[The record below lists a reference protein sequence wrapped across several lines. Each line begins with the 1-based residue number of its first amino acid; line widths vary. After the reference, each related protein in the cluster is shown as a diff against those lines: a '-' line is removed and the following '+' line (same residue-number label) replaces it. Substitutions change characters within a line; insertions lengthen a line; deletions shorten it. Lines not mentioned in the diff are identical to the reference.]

1 MACWPTSC
9 AGSASWPCDGVAVT
23 AALEARDVV
32 VTFGGLTALAG
43 VDLEVAP
50 GATVGLVG
58 PNGAGKSTLFG
69 VCSGLLRPD
78 RGRVRLAGRD
88 VTGHTPQAR
97 ARAGLARTFQQPQV
111 FAGLTVAQHL
121 ALADRVS
128 SARSR
133 LWSDMWT
140 AAGLRRPDRE
150 EAARV
155 GSILDLLGLAGLAGE
170 LVDHLPLGTTRLV
183 EVGRALAARPS
194 VVLLD
199 EPLSGLDSLEAT
211 RLLDA
216 LRAAVRE
223 RGVALLLVDHDFEM
237 VAGLCERIHVLDF
250 GHLIAAGAPQ
260 AVRTDPAVRAAY
272 LGEDPSS
279 SLDPR

>member
-1 MACWPTSC
+1 M
-9 AGSASWPCDGVAVT
+9 T

-32 VTFGGLTALAG
+32 VKFGGLTALAG

-50 GATVGLVG
+50 ATAVGLVG

-69 VCSGLLRPD
+69 VCSGLVRPD
-78 RGRVRLAGRD
+78 RGRVTLAGHD
-88 VTGHTPQAR
+88 LTGRSPQAR

-111 FAGLTVAQHL
+111 FAGLTVAQHV

-128 SARSR
+128 SARRR

-140 AAGLRRPDRE
+140 AAGLRRPDRA

-155 GSILDLLGLAGLAGE
+155 ASLLELLGLAGLAGE

-183 EVGRALAARPS
+183 EVGRALAGRPS

-199 EPLSGLDSLEAT
+199 EPLSGLDSLETA

-216 LRAAVRE
+216 LRDVVRE

-250 GHLIAAGAPQ
+250 GHLIAAGPPH
-260 AVRTDPAVRAAY
+260 AVRQDPVVRAAY
-272 LGEDPSS
+272 LGEEPGTSS